1 MMAKSKRP
9 RKQYTKKPIK
19 DTLYLFSGRNR
30 ISSTDQTR
38 LKLIYRE
45 IFESVR
51 VGKGTEKDLFAL
63 MAMLE
68 DVHIA
73 VEYCQDLDDKETTFS
88 QLRETYRHLK
98 HAIDNKRS
106 SLTGEGFAM
115 LRDALEIHE
124 GLIDNSTEYV
134 IKQIVGVCSYRAHK
148 GEWRVA
154 A

>member
-1 MMAKSKRP
+1 MAKSKRP

-19 DTLYLFSGRNR
+19 DTLHLFSGRDR
-30 ISSTDQTR
+30 INTTDQTR

-51 VGKGTEKDLFAL
+51 VGRGTEKDFFAL

-73 VEYCQDLDDKETTFS
+73 VEYSDDLTNKEVTFS

-98 HAIDNKRS
+98 CAVDNGRS
-106 SLTGEGFAM
+106 ALTGEGFAM

-124 GLIDNSTEYV
+124 GLIENSTEYV

>member
-1 MMAKSKRP
+1 MAKSKRP
-9 RKQYTKKPIK
+9 RKPYSKKPIK
-19 DTLYLFSGRNR
+19 DTLHLFSGRDR
-30 ISSTDQTR
+30 INPSDQTR

-45 IFESVR
+45 IFECVR
-51 VGKGTEKDLFAL
+51 TGKGTEKGFFAL

-73 VEYCQDLDDKETTFS
+73 VEYSDDLTDKEATFS

-115 LRDALEIHE
+115 LRDALELHE
-124 GLIDNSTEYV
+124 GLIENSTEYV

>member
-9 RKQYTKKPIK
+9 RKQYTPKPIK
-19 DTLYLFSGRNR
+19 DTLHLFSGRDR
-30 ISSTDQTR
+30 INTTDQTR

-45 IFESVR
+45 IFECVR
-51 VGKGTEKDLFAL
+51 TGKGTEKDFFAL

-73 VEYCQDLDDKETTFS
+73 VEYSDDLTDKETTFS

-106 SLTGEGFAM
+106 SLTGDGFAM

-124 GLIDNSTEYV
+124 GLIENSTEYI

>member
-9 RKQYTKKPIK
+9 RKPYSKKPIK
-19 DTLYLFSGRNR
+19 DTLHLFSGRDR
-30 ISSTDQTR
+30 INQSDQTR

-51 VGKGTEKDLFAL
+51 TGKGTEKDFFAL

-73 VEYCQDLDDKETTFS
+73 VEYSDDLTNKEVTFS

-98 HAIDNKRS
+98 CAIDNKRS

-124 GLIDNSTEYV
+124 GLIEKSTEYI
-134 IKQIVGVCSYRAHK
+134 IKQIVGVRSYRAHK

>member
-1 MMAKSKRP
+1 MAKSKRP
-9 RKQYTKKPIK
+9 RKQYTPKPIK
-19 DTLYLFSGRNR
+19 DTLHLFSGRDR
-30 ISSTDQTR
+30 INTTDQTR

-51 VGKGTEKDLFAL
+51 VGRGTEKDFFAL

-73 VEYCQDLDDKETTFS
+73 VEYSDDLTNKEVTFS

-115 LRDALEIHE
+115 LRDALELHE
-124 GLIDNSTEYV
+124 GLIENSTEYIV
-134 IKQIVGVCSYRAHK
+134 KQIVGVCSYRAHK

>member
-1 MMAKSKRP
+1 MAKSKRP
-9 RKQYTKKPIK
+9 RKQYTPKPIK
-19 DTLYLFSGRNR
+19 DTLHLFSGRDR
-30 ISSTDQTR
+30 INTTDQTR

-51 VGKGTEKDLFAL
+51 VGRGTENDFFAL

-73 VEYCQDLDDKETTFS
+73 VEYSDDLTNKEVTFS

-98 HAIDNKRS
+98 CAVDNGRS
-106 SLTGEGFAM
+106 ALTGEGFAM

-124 GLIDNSTEYV
+124 GLIENSTEYIV
-134 IKQIVGVCSYRAHK
+134 KQIVGVCSYRAHK

>member
-9 RKQYTKKPIK
+9 RKQYTPKPIK
-19 DTLYLFSGRNR
+19 DTLHLFSGRDR
-30 ISSTDQTR
+30 INTTDQTR

-51 VGKGTEKDLFAL
+51 VGRGTEKDFFAL

-73 VEYCQDLDDKETTFS
+73 VEYSDDLTNKEVTFS

-98 HAIDNKRS
+98 CAVDNGRS

-115 LRDALEIHE
+115 LRDALELHE
-124 GLIDNSTEYV
+124 GLIENSTEYIV
-134 IKQIVGVCSYRAHK
+134 KQIVGVCSYRAHK

>member
-1 MMAKSKRP
+1 MAKSKRP
-9 RKQYTKKPIK
+9 RKPYTPKPIK
-19 DTLYLFSGRNR
+19 DTLHLFSGRDR
-30 ISSTDQTR
+30 INTTDQTR

-51 VGKGTEKDLFAL
+51 VGRGTENDFFAL

-73 VEYCQDLDDKETTFS
+73 VEYSDDLTNKEVTFS

-98 HAIDNKRS
+98 CAVDNGRS

-124 GLIDNSTEYV
+124 GLIENSTEYIV
-134 IKQIVGVCSYRAHK
+134 NQIVGVCSYRAHK

>member
-1 MMAKSKRP
+1 MAKSKRP
-9 RKQYTKKPIK
+9 RKQYTPKPIK
-19 DTLYLFSGRNR
+19 DTLYLFSGRDR
-30 ISSTDQTR
+30 INTTDQTR

-51 VGKGTEKDLFAL
+51 VGHGTEKDFFAL

-73 VEYCQDLDDKETTFS
+73 VEYSDDLTDKEVTFS

-98 HAIDNKRS
+98 CAVDNGRS
-106 SLTGEGFAM
+106 ALTGEGFAM
-115 LRDALEIHE
+115 LRDALELHE
-124 GLIDNSTEYV
+124 GLIENSTEYIV
-134 IKQIVGVCSYRAHK
+134 KQIVGVCSYRAHK

>member
-9 RKQYTKKPIK
+9 RKQYTPKPIK
-19 DTLYLFSGRNR
+19 DTLHLFSGRDR
-30 ISSTDQTR
+30 INTTDQTR

-51 VGKGTEKDLFAL
+51 VGKGTEKDFFAL

-115 LRDALEIHE
+115 LRDALDIHE
-124 GLIDNSTEYV
+124 GLIENSTEYI

>member
-9 RKQYTKKPIK
+9 RKQYTQKPIK
-19 DTLYLFSGRNR
+19 DTLYLFSGRDR
-30 ISSTDQTR
+30 INTTDQTR

-51 VGKGTEKDLFAL
+51 VGKGTEKDFFAL

-73 VEYCQDLDDKETTFS
+73 VEYSDDLTNKEVTFS

-115 LRDALEIHE
+115 LRDALELHE
-124 GLIDNSTEYV
+124 GLIENSTEYIV
-134 IKQIVGVCSYRAHK
+134 KQIVGVCSYRAHK

>member
-9 RKQYTKKPIK
+9 RKQYTPKPIK
-19 DTLYLFSGRNR
+19 DTLHLFSGRDR
-30 ISSTDQTR
+30 INTTDQTR

-51 VGKGTEKDLFAL
+51 VGKGTEKDFFAL

-73 VEYCQDLDDKETTFS
+73 VEYSDDLTNKEVTFS

-115 LRDALEIHE
+115 LRDALELHE
-124 GLIDNSTEYV
+124 GLIDNSTEYIV
-134 IKQIVGVCSYRAHK
+134 KQIVGVCSYRAHK

>member
-9 RKQYTKKPIK
+9 RKPYTKKPIK
-19 DTLYLFSGRNR
+19 DTLHLLSGRDR
-30 ISSTDQTR
+30 INQSDQTR

-45 IFESVR
+45 IFECVR
-51 VGKGTEKDLFAL
+51 VGKGTEKDFFAL

-73 VEYCQDLDDKETTFS
+73 VEYSDDLTNKEVTFS

-98 HAIDNKRS
+98 CAVDNGRS

-124 GLIDNSTEYV
+124 GLIENSTEYV
-134 IKQIVGVCSYRAHK
+134 IKQIVGVCSYRAYK

>member
-1 MMAKSKRP
+1 MMAKSKQP

-19 DTLYLFSGRNR
+19 DTLHLFSGRDR
-30 ISSTDQTR
+30 INTTDQTR

-51 VGKGTEKDLFAL
+51 VGRGTEKDFFAL

-73 VEYCQDLDDKETTFS
+73 VEYSDDLTNKEVTFS

-98 HAIDNKRS
+98 CAVDNGRS
-106 SLTGEGFAM
+106 ALTGEGFAM
-115 LRDALEIHE
+115 LRDALELHE
-124 GLIDNSTEYV
+124 GLIENSTEYIV
-134 IKQIVGVCSYRAHK
+134 KQIVGVCSYRAHK

>member
-9 RKQYTKKPIK
+9 RKPYTKKPIK
-19 DTLYLFSGRNR
+19 DTLHLFSGRDR

-51 VGKGTEKDLFAL
+51 VGKGTEKDFFAL

-73 VEYCQDLDDKETTFS
+73 VEYSDDLTDKETTFS

-124 GLIDNSTEYV
+124 GLIENSTEYI

>member
-1 MMAKSKRP
+1 M
-9 RKQYTKKPIK
+9 
-19 DTLYLFSGRNR
+19 
-30 ISSTDQTR
+30 
-38 LKLIYRE
+38 
-45 IFESVR
+45 R
-51 VGKGTEKDLFAL
+51 VGKGTEKDFFAL

-73 VEYCQDLDDKETTFS
+73 VEYSDDLDDKETTFS

-124 GLIDNSTEYV
+124 GLIENSTEYIV
-134 IKQIVGVCSYRAHK
+134 KQIVGVCSYRAHK

>member
-1 MMAKSKRP
+1 MAKSKRP
-9 RKQYTKKPIK
+9 RKQYTPKPIK
-19 DTLYLFSGRNR
+19 DTLHLFSGRDR
-30 ISSTDQTR
+30 INTTDQTR

-51 VGKGTEKDLFAL
+51 VGRGTEKDFFAL

-73 VEYCQDLDDKETTFS
+73 VEYSDDLTNKEVTFS

-98 HAIDNKRS
+98 CAVDNKRS

-115 LRDALEIHE
+115 LRDALELHE
-124 GLIDNSTEYV
+124 GLIENSTEYIV
-134 IKQIVGVCSYRAHK
+134 KQIVGVCSYRAHK

>member
-1 MMAKSKRP
+1 MAKSKRP
-9 RKQYTKKPIK
+9 RKQYTPKPIK
-19 DTLYLFSGRNR
+19 DTLHLFSGRDR
-30 ISSTDQTR
+30 INTTDQTR

-51 VGKGTEKDLFAL
+51 VGKGTEKDFFAL

-73 VEYCQDLDDKETTFS
+73 VEYSDDLTNKEVTFS

-98 HAIDNKRS
+98 CAVDNGRS
-106 SLTGEGFAM
+106 ALTGEGFAM
-115 LRDALEIHE
+115 LRDALELHE
-124 GLIDNSTEYV
+124 GLIENSTEYIV
-134 IKQIVGVCSYRAHK
+134 KQIVGVCSYRAHK

>member
-1 MMAKSKRP
+1 MYS
-9 RKQYTKKPIK
+9 
-19 DTLYLFSGRNR
+19 D
-30 ISSTDQTR
+30 
-38 LKLIYRE
+38 
-45 IFESVR
+45 
-51 VGKGTEKDLFAL
+51 DLT
-63 MAMLE
+63 
-68 DVHIA
+68 
-73 VEYCQDLDDKETTFS
+73 DKETTFS

-106 SLTGEGFAM
+106 SLTGDGFAM

-124 GLIDNSTEYV
+124 GLIENSTEYI

>member
-1 MMAKSKRP
+1 MAKSKRP
-9 RKQYTKKPIK
+9 RKQYTPKPIK
-19 DTLYLFSGRNR
+19 DTLHLFSGRDR
-30 ISSTDQTR
+30 INTTDQTR

-51 VGKGTEKDLFAL
+51 VGRGTENDFFAL

-73 VEYCQDLDDKETTFS
+73 VEYSDDLTNKEVTFS

-98 HAIDNKRS
+98 HAIDNNRS
-106 SLTGEGFAM
+106 SLTGDGFAM

-124 GLIDNSTEYV
+124 GLIENSTEYIV
-134 IKQIVGVCSYRAHK
+134 KQIVGVCSYRAHK

>member
-9 RKQYTKKPIK
+9 RKPYTPKPIK
-19 DTLYLFSGRNR
+19 DTLHLFSGRDR
-30 ISSTDQTR
+30 INTTDQTR

-51 VGKGTEKDLFAL
+51 VGRGTENDFFAL

-73 VEYCQDLDDKETTFS
+73 VEYSDDLTNKEVTFS

-124 GLIDNSTEYV
+124 GLIENSTEYIV
-134 IKQIVGVCSYRAHK
+134 NQIVGVCSYRAHK

>member
-9 RKQYTKKPIK
+9 RKQYTPKPIK
-19 DTLYLFSGRNR
+19 DTLHLFSGRDR
-30 ISSTDQTR
+30 INTTDQTR

-51 VGKGTEKDLFAL
+51 VGRGTEKDFFAL

-73 VEYCQDLDDKETTFS
+73 VEYSDDLTNKEVTFS

-98 HAIDNKRS
+98 CAVDNGRS
-106 SLTGEGFAM
+106 ALTGEGFAM
-115 LRDALEIHE
+115 LRDALELHE
-124 GLIDNSTEYV
+124 GLIENSTEYIV
-134 IKQIVGVCSYRAHK
+134 KQIVGVCSYRAHK